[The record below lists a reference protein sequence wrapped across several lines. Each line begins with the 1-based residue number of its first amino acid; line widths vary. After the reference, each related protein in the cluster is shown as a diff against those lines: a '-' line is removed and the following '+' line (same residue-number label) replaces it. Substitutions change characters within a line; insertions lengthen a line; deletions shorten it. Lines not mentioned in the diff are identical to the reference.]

1 MVVPSSLA
9 SGGCVVDIVCYTP
22 NFLSTD
28 SMTVLS
34 LTNTLLVNNDDFIS
48 RYRLLKY
55 GREKVIENLGNIAY
69 FKGNP
74 NLLL

>member
-22 NFLSTD
+22 ALLFTELRTGY
-28 SMTVLS
+28 S

-55 GREKVIENLGNIAY
+55 GREKVIENLGNLAFY
-69 FKGNP
+69 KGNP
-74 NLLL
+74 TMLL